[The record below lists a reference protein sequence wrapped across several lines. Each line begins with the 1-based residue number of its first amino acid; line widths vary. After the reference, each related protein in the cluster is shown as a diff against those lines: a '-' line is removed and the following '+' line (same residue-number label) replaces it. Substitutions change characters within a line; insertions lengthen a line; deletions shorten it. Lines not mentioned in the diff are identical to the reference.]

1 VGSCWPFYRIGLPS
15 RFANNTIDTSQASL
29 PPWRCIVSS
38 RLVSSRHPLYGTVRR
53 DRDHSTIHCCLPST
67 INYTIPQHHS
77 LRRATTTQQGSSSL
91 SFTRCPSA
99 PGACSIRSAHGWD
112 ASHPVAAYHRVRA
125 RNPYRRVA
133 AACAAAS
140 CSWSSPF
147 TWRLYSTV
155 CYCHGR
161 PALCTLLVALLCI
174 VTYFVSPISASFAPG
189 DRTRPRF
196 VVARPGRS
204 RRPVIVPPGRLACII
219 AERAAYLRVACC
231 PVLRRAF

>member
-1 VGSCWPFYRIGLPS
+1 VGNIWPFNRIGLPL
-15 RFANNTIDTSQASL
+15 RFANNTIHTSQASL
-29 PPWRCIVSS
+29 PWCCIVSS
-38 RLVSSRHPLYGTVRR
+38 RHISLYGSDSR
-53 DRDHSTIHCCLPST
+53 DRYQSTIHCHLPYRSPAVQLLAATSSYYTARFVLPLICPLPS
-67 INYTIPQHHS
+67 
-77 LRRATTTQQGSSSL
+77 
-91 SFTRCPSA
+91 
-99 PGACSIRSAHGWD
+99 GAGCVHLAHGWD
-112 ASHPVAAYHRVRA
+112 ASHPVAADRVRA

-161 PALCTLLVALLCI
+161 PALCTLVVALLCT
-174 VTYFVSPISASFAPG
+174 VTYFVSPISAPFAPG
-189 DRTRPRF
+189 DQIRPRF

-204 RRPVIVPPGRLACII
+204 RRPVIVLPGRLACII

-231 PVLRRAF
+231 PVLQRAF